1 MSSFQDLYEHAAA
14 DRGRAMQFLAIQE
27 IRRRAVQEL
36 TDAKV
41 YADPEND
48 GSMTDEDLAN
58 RRAEAAYI
66 YGIRSI
72 VQMVKLPEQDG
83 DEVYAMEV
91 RDTSSKAYCLALCIQ
106 TKMEE
111 LRATGSE
118 KNSANG
124 TPRFHV
130 VISNDL
136 PDENVDGI
144 QEALEV
150 LKVAYPAWK
159 ITMEVRS
166 EEVQARAALAEN
178 IRNIMQKVQ
187 NEQNEDN
194 VKELAAALVAT
205 PLVFPAQRPEGAKP
219 AQSGEEEHLQ
229 FGKARS
235 QDGKSYFLAFTD
247 RPNLLK
253 WRQFGSVELF
263 LKDYAP
269 LILQSKDDGL
279 ILDPYVG
286 ANMCITK
293 EMLQSLQVQYE
304 MVNNLMQVAA
314 DIENGTF
321 EMPEQPKAYEPKK
334 PKVNEWWK
342 KNK

>member
-14 DRGRAMQFLAIQE
+14 DRGRAMQFLAIKE
-27 IRRRAVQEL
+27 IRQRAVREL
-36 TDAKV
+36 TDANV
-41 YADPEND
+41 YTDPEND

-66 YGIRSI
+66 YGLRSI
-72 VQMVKLPEQDG
+72 LQMVKLPDQNG
-83 DEVYAMEV
+83 DEAYAMVV

-106 TKMEE
+106 TKLEE

-118 KNSANG
+118 TKSASG
-124 TPRFHV
+124 KPAFYLI
-130 VISNDL
+130 ISNDR
-136 PDENVDGI
+136 PDENVDI
-144 QEALEV
+144 LREALEV
-150 LKVAYPAWK
+150 LKVAYPSWK
-159 ITMEVRS
+159 LSMEVRS
-166 EEVQARAALAEN
+166 EEAQARAALAEN
-178 IRNIMQKVQ
+178 IRGIIKKVQ
-187 NEQNEDN
+187 ENQNEEN
-194 VKELAAALVAT
+194 VQALAAALVAT
-205 PLVFPAQRPEGAKP
+205 PLVFPAQRPAGAKP
-219 AQSGEEEHLQ
+219 AQEGEEEHLQ
-229 FGKARS
+229 FGKAKS

-247 RPNLLK
+247 RPSLLR

-286 ANMCITK
+286 ANMCINK
-293 EMLQSLQVQYE
+293 EMLQTLLTQYE
-304 MVNNLMQVAA
+304 MVNNLMQVAS

-321 EMPEQPKAYEPKK
+321 EMPEEPKYEPKK

-342 KNK
+342 KTKG